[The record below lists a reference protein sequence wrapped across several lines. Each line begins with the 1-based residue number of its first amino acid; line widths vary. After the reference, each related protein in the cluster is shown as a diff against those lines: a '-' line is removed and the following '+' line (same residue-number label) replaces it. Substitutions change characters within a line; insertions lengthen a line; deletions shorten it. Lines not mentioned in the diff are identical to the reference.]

1 MPPTRTPSDYPSVHH
16 SNAES
21 RAIKSARRKRV
32 LAPYRDTTVANSA
45 RLGLQFR
52 ERRLGWE
59 GGAGVLV
66 AAFQN
71 EREEET
77 RD

>member
-1 MPPTRTPSDYPSVHH
+1 
-16 SNAES
+16 
-21 RAIKSARRKRV
+21 V